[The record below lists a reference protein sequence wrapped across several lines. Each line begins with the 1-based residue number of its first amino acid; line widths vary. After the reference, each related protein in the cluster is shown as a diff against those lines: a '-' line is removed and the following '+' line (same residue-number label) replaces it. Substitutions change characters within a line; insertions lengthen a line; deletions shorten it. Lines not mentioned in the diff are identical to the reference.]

1 METTELLKN
10 VQRVALECMIGKKP
24 VHITIGIMPET
35 NILQVIVQNMTHD
48 VVYMELLND
57 WVPDYANRNRDAYT
71 RFEKIVNHII
81 R

>member
-10 VQRVALECMIGKKP
+10 VQRIALECMIGKKP

-35 NILQVIVQNMTHD
+35 NMLQVTIQNMAHD

-57 WVPDYANRNRDAYT
+57 WTADYANRNRDAYA
-71 RFEKIVNHII
+71 RL
-81 R
+81 